1 MGDGSKLATAITLVI
16 LGLIIAI
23 WGAIFIWWYR
33 KDQAVIQDW
42 VARGAIGPV
51 DTGRLT
57 NSTWWWVLPAI
68 QILIG
73 IGMIIWGILAYVA
86 GSSDVVDIAKA
97 GIEKGRVLYTRRE
110 VDVINPT
117 PVTVGV
123 SRPSTY

>member
-1 MGDGSKLATAITLVI
+1 MGDGSKLARAITLVI

-73 IGMIIWGILAYVA
+73 IGMIIWGIFAYFVDA
-86 GSSDVVDIAKA
+86 SDVVEVVKA
-97 GIEKGRVLYTRRE
+97 GAERAKVVYTRR
-110 VDVINPT
+110 DA
-117 PVTVGV
+117 PVVVETV
-123 SRPSTY
+123 SRSV